1 MRGRGLGVQEA
12 VLGTGQ
18 HGGGE
23 DLLQDLGDVLGV
35 HGNKGSPGRQ
45 RLLQSEEKRT
55 RPKLDRRVL
64 TISLVS

>member
-1 MRGRGLGVQEA
+1 MGGGLGVQEA

-45 RLLQSEEKRT
+45 RLLQSEEKTTRT
-55 RPKLDRRVL
+55 ELYRRVL
-64 TISLVS
+64 RKPLVL